1 MAQQH
6 VEAVYENGLLRPLH
20 PLDLKES
27 ARVQLS
33 ISDQGGEL
41 LPREDRTD
49 HRLLAY
55 ARARTAAL
63 THVPTLEEVQ
73 QRLSKIPGSLAEA
86 IAAERE
92 ED

>member
-1 MAQQH
+1 MARQQ

-20 PLDLKES
+20 PLNLKES

-33 ISDQGGEL
+33 ISEAD
-41 LPREDRTD
+41 PYPDRTD
-49 HRLLAY
+49 YALLEY

-63 THVPTLEEVQ
+63 THIPTLEEVQ
-73 QRLSKIPGSLAEA
+73 QRLSKIPGSLAES
-86 IAAERE
+86 IAADRA